1 MSSTDRTDRTDRGF
15 TLIELMVSVAI
26 MALLALLSW
35 QMLTTLIH
43 ARDQTQARLRKLDDL
58 QRCLQI
64 LDADV
69 LQVVKRPITDEFGG
83 PMPAWMGEVD
93 SEGRADI
100 EFTRGGWLNPMGE
113 VRSELV
119 RVHYQVTSGDLHRLS
134 WTQLDRAP
142 GAKPDDIVVLKG
154 VSHWQLRYLDS
165 AGQWQQIWPEPVDAQ
180 KDVAQQPL
188 PIALEVQF
196 DSVDFGHL
204 RCLYVV
210 PPGVDSGP

>member
-1 MSSTDRTDRTDRGF
+1 MSSTERGF

-26 MALLALLSW
+26 MAMLALLSW

-43 ARDQTQARLRKLDDL
+43 ARDQTQARLHELDDL
-58 QRCLQI
+58 QRCLQM

-83 PMPAWMGEVD
+83 PLPAWMGEVD
-93 SEGRADI
+93 AEGRADL

-119 RVHYQVTSGDLHRLS
+119 RVRYQVSSGDLHRLS

-165 AGQWQQIWPEPVDAQ
+165 AGLWQQVWPEPVDAQ

-204 RCLYVV
+204 RRLYAL
-210 PPGVDSGP
+210 PPGVDSGS